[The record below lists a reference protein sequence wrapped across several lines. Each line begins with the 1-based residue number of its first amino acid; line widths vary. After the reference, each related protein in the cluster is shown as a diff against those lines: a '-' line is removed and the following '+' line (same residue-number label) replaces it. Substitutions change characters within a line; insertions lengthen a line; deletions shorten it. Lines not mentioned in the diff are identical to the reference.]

1 MTTLRVATYNVHKC
15 RGMDWKTRPQRILNV
30 IQEIDADVIALQE
43 IFAVQTQCLSECSAM
58 IQAFG
63 AARTLDGN
71 EYGNAIL
78 SRMPIAATE
87 NQDLSV
93 AGREPRRCLRVQLA
107 PINSLILNV
116 FSVHLGTSFFE
127 RRKQAAKLVSEEVLG
142 RRQSGTR
149 RIVAGDFN
157 EWTRGLATHM
167 LGHHLKS
174 ADIQR
179 HLQRGRTFPGVFP
192 ILHLD
197 HIYYDEDL
205 RLTGMRLHRTAMSLV
220 ASDHLPLVADFDI
233 S

>member
-1 MTTLRVATYNVHKC
+1 MTKLRVATYNVHKC
-15 RGMDWKTRPQRILNV
+15 RGLDWKMRPQRILDV
-30 IQEIDADVIALQE
+30 IREMDADVIALQE
-43 IFAVQTQCLSECSAM
+43 IFAAQTRWLSEYSSM
-58 IQAFG
+58 FQAFG
-63 AARTLDGN
+63 VVRTIDRSD
-71 EYGNAIL
+71 YGNAIL
-78 SRMPIAATE
+78 SRISIAATE

-93 AGREPRRCLRVQLA
+93 AGKEPRRCLRAQLA
-107 PINSLILNV
+107 PINSSSLSV

-142 RRQSGTR
+142 RADSGIR

-167 LGHHLKS
+167 LSQHLIG
-174 ADIQR
+174 ADIRR

-197 HIYYDEDL
+197 HIYYDKEL
-205 RLTGMRLHRTAMSLV
+205 QLTGMRLHRTSTSLV
-220 ASDHLPLVADFDI
+220 ASDHLPLVADFEI